1 MTHHSSLPV
10 DAGAT
15 HNLILHHYPGSPFAE
30 KIRRVLGHK
39 RLAWKS
45 VVIPMVMPKPDVL
58 ALTGGYRKTPILQ
71 IGADIYCDTA
81 LICDVLEQLQPTP
94 TLYPVRDKG
103 AARLIAQ
110 WADITLFWSAMGYSF
125 TAAGAAQI
133 FTGAPPETGKVFAE
147 DRAKMRLAVPRVG
160 PADAAAAYKSYLRR
174 LANMLEDQSF
184 LLGPEASVADFA
196 AYHPLWFTRHCT
208 SVMAGILDATPSVL
222 AWMDRI
228 AAIAST
234 QANEIQPREAISIAA
249 SATPAALHD
258 AVFQDDHGIPL
269 GSQVTIASDS
279 FGPEPTSGELI
290 AATRMHYTLR
300 RADERAGAVHV
311 HFPRI
316 GYVMR
321 AVQAA

>member
-1 MTHHSSLPV
+1 MNHQSSLPIDP
-10 DAGAT
+10 DAT
-15 HNLILHHYPGSPFAE
+15 RDLILHHYPTSPFAE
-30 KIRRVLGHK
+30 KIRRILGFK
-39 RLAWKS
+39 SLVWKS
-45 VVIPMVMPKPDVL
+45 VVIPTVMPKPDVL

-81 LICDVLEQLQPTP
+81 LICDVLEQIQPAP
-94 TLYPVRDKG
+94 TLYPARDKG

-110 WADITLFWSAMGYSF
+110 WADNTLFWSAMGYNF
-125 TAAGAAQI
+125 HAAGAAQI
-133 FTGAPPETGKVFAE
+133 FTGSAPETGKLFAE
-147 DRAKMRLAVPRVG
+147 DRAKMRIGVPRVS

-174 LANMLEDQSF
+174 LANMLEDQPY
-184 LLGPEASVADFA
+184 LLGQQACVADFA
-196 AYHPLWFTRHCT
+196 AYHPLWFTRYCT
-208 SVMAGILDATPSVL
+208 SVRADILDATPLVL

-228 AAIAST
+228 AAIVST
-234 QANEIQPREAISIAA
+234 RGSDLQANEAITIAA

-279 FGPEPTSGELI
+279 FGPEPSTGELI

-300 RADERAGAVHV
+300 RVDERAETVHV

-316 GYVMR
+316 GYLMR
-321 AVQAA
+321 AVRPA